1 MTAENQEDL
10 YSKMTLEGESDPL
23 SEAGTKL
30 EMIKKHVKHGKL
42 KVKRRK
48 IKAQVLK
55 KSRPKDYEREKIC
68 KKARKK
74 AHTVIANARRNISNN
89 IRKGLHDG
97 LEVVNPKATTI
108 SEAFGLDFM
117 EEAAGYDVAFD
128 FFDKPITTPI
138 TESVNLG
145 LTPTGRKRKCKAIG
159 VAEGCFQPITTPDG
173 ERVYSRNKRL
183 YDVDHWA
190 FQLNERGLTNRV
202 NNRDMAGTIG
212 HHDKRVDDEDFANE
226 KVSHIVTN
234 LELREDEEHGLYLW
248 GRLEILNTQ
257 AGRALKTYYESDIP
271 LYVSSRGGGKLIEL
285 PGKEFK
291 RVDKTK
297 YFCETFDVVRAPG
310 FLDAMPIYYNV
321 LTEENDIDDDDT
333 DTSDVNESKLL
344 TGCEN
349 TEHLIKEDID
359 MTKVNCNITADTT
372 LDEVTNKL
380 LKPMSEKIAE
390 LTDVVKQLADDIYEA
405 EETEAVEAPKA
416 EEAPVA
422 EPAAEEAPAEEKVA
436 EVEEAPAEEPK
447 AEEAPAEE
455 KAEEAPAQEPEGKV
469 SEAEE
474 EPKAEE
480 VPADEEPAKEEAPA
494 EEKVAEAEEAPAE
507 EPKAEEAPAEEAP
520 AEEPKAEEI
529 AEGDKEA
536 EKCPDCGKDK
546 KDAKK
551 DCKDCDDKD
560 KKEAEKVDE
569 QWAHEDPKE
578 TAPATKDPHTAKV
591 GEADKPMTGDVYA
604 HEDPKETAPAK
615 NAIADGQKAPKE
627 VVAKEKAA
635 KICEGEDE
643 GNATE
648 EGVEV
653 IDYKAMYE
661 EQSKEIEDTLKVIDE
676 MIETFKDF
684 GKRHREIVENYQSE
698 IKDKNLQLNS
708 YKLSETFNIT
718 VDDAKAKLSSK
729 TYEEVVEELKAEE
742 ANKVEQEAQAV
753 VEKVSESITEEHV
766 KQAPAPRKVYSV
778 FSAEKEVISEEK
790 VEETKNP
797 RVFSWF

>member
-97 LEVVNPKATTI
+97 LEVINPKATTI

-190 FQLNERGLTNRV
+190 YQLNERGLLNRV

-310 FLDAMPIYYNV
+310 FLDAMPIYYNI
-321 LTEENDIDDDDT
+321 LTEEDDIDDDDT

-349 TEHLIKEDID
+349 TEYLIKEDSN

-436 EVEEAPAEEPK
+436 EAEEAPAEEPK
-447 AEEAPAEE
+447 AEE

-494 EEKVAEAEEAPAE
+494 EEKVAEAEETPAE
-507 EPKAEEAPAEEAP
+507 EPKAEEAPAEEK

-591 GEADKPMTGDVYA
+591 GKADTPMTGDVYA
-604 HEDPKETAPAK
+604 HEDPKDTAPAK